1 MKISDRAVGVT
12 GIVFSAYFISTIWNT
27 QFETKAFPMVSLVML
42 MVLSAILALRRDRKQ
57 YALENVKQ
65 VLMGVGLLLLYI
77 LGLKFI
83 GFIAASILYLF
94 AFVFL
99 NRFEGRKIVAVVYC
113 IVLPVFLYTVF
124 QLLFHIRLPQGI
136 L

>member
-42 MVLSAILALRRDRKQ
+42 MALSAILTLRRDRKQ

-99 NRFEGRKIVAVVYC
+99 NHFEGRKIVAVIYC
-113 IVLPVFLYTVF
+113 IALPVFLYTVF